1 MDTPDP
7 MIPNN
12 PAEVLL
18 TLDRELDHDVSLV
31 LYGRAALCLGFDDPR
46 PPTPLIDMMDSHD
59 NFHP

>member
-1 MDTPDP
+1 